1 MDEYLKQIQELISEK
16 TGIELEEITE
26 DSYFEDDLNM
36 GQMDLV
42 DLLTDLEEIYQ
53 TEGLI
58 QEKDEIE
65 TVQDLIDILIEN
77 VE

>member
-1 MDEYLKQIQELISEK
+1 MDEYLKEIKQLISEK
-16 TGIELEEITE
+16 TGMELDEISE

-42 DLLTDLEEIYQ
+42 DLLTDLEDIYQ

-58 QEKDEIE
+58 EEKDELE
-65 TVQDLIDILIEN
+65 TVQDLVDLLIEK

>member
-1 MDEYLKQIQELISEK
+1 MDEYLKEIKQLISEK
-16 TGIELEEITE
+16 TGMELDEITE

-58 QEKDEIE
+58 EEKEELE
-65 TVQDLIDILIEN
+65 TVQDLVDLLIEK